1 MGITAPPTPEG
12 FPIQPF
18 DNILGDSADILSTKT
33 PPGEELVGM
42 GLYDGPEEVALCVE
56 LNSDVLANGKGLKL
70 EETFSPPPVPEEE
83 DDDDEIEAE
92 GEDDDEVIKEE
103 DEHEYCNDDNYN
115 GTGNEQ
121 HLETLQYVG
130 KSGSLN
136 GQSFF
141 FEED

>member
-18 DNILGDSADILSTKT
+18 DNILGDGADILSTKT

-141 FEED
+141 F